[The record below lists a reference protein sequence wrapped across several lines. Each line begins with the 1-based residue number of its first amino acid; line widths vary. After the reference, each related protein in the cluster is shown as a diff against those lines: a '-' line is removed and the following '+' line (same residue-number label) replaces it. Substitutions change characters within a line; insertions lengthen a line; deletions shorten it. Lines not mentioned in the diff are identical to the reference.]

1 MNHHTIQTLY
11 FLILLLYTITEITLL
26 TLNAR
31 SARKSQAILP
41 ESIKNLQDKDTLK
54 KTIAYTHEKTR
65 LSIIQ
70 TLYGSTLLYL
80 IIYHSLF
87 GTFDQY
93 LSTHI
98 SSFYIRGS
106 VFIIGISIIFSI
118 LQLPLSLYS
127 TFVIEEKYGF
137 NKTTFKLWIT
147 DLIKSSILSILLITP
162 LLITTLYFIAHFQDN
177 WWLYVFCLVAGFQ
190 ILLML
195 VYPAWIAPLFNK
207 FEPLQNK
214 ELAEEISTLADTL
227 AFETQGIYQMDASK
241 RSAHGNAY
249 FAGFGRTRRIVL
261 FDTLINSLSNTEL
274 CAVLAH
280 EIGHAKKRHILK
292 SVLFSLVLLLAS
304 LYFASLLLTNE
315 DFFLAFGIQNPSSYA
330 LLLLF
335 GIAFEPLLFFLSPL
349 SSILSRKNEYE
360 ADRYAIDAMKGFQ
373 SLETA
378 LAKLSTKSLSN
389 LFPHPWYSFFHYS
402 HPTLLER
409 IEAMKK
415 YAHEEVCP

>member
-1 MNHHTIQTLY
+1 MDHKTIQNLY
-11 FLILLLYTITEITLL
+11 FLILFLYTITEITLL

-31 SARKSQAILP
+31 SARNSQTTLP
-41 ESIKNLQDKDTLK
+41 KSIKNLQNNVTLK
-54 KTIAYTHEKTR
+54 KTISYTNEKTR

-70 TLYGSTLLYL
+70 TLHGSSLLFL
-80 IIYHSLF
+80 IIHYSLF

-93 LSTHI
+93 LTEHI
-98 SSFYIRGS
+98 PSFYIRGC

-137 NKTTFKLWIT
+137 NKSSFKLWVT
-147 DLIKSSILSILLITP
+147 DLVKSSIISILLITP
-162 LLITTLYFIAHFQDN
+162 LLLATFYFISHYEY
-177 WWLYVFCLVAGFQ
+177 WWLYAFSVVAGFQ

-214 ELAEEISTLADTL
+214 ELAEDINTLADSL
-227 AFETQGIYQMDASK
+227 SFETQGIYQMDASK
-241 RSAHGNAY
+241 RSSHGNAY
-249 FAGFGRTRRIVL
+249 FAGFGKMRRIVL
-261 FDTLINSLSNTEL
+261 FDTLINSLSNAEI

-280 EIGHAKKRHILK
+280 EIGHAKKRHVLK
-292 SVLFSLVLLLAS
+292 SVLFSLVLLLVS
-304 LYFASLLLTNE
+304 LYLASLLLKNE

-360 ADRYAIDAMKGFQ
+360 ADRYAIDAMKGYQ
-373 SLETA
+373 PLETA

-402 HPTLLER
+402 HPGLLER
-409 IEAMKK
+409 IEAMEK
-415 YAHEEVCP
+415 YAGGTVYE